1 MTLWRESSAEPE
13 GVTTMVLPVET
24 GLIAAAVE
32 ELFPF
37 RLPQLT
43 MAVPGVVVLEIVV
56 ACLEAIG
63 DGSWCA
69 AAVEEEA
76 EEEEEEEEEETFD
89 KGLKWPIRPVILDDP
104 TFASTLLNRFFRA
117 GATELLG

>member
-1 MTLWRESSAEPE
+1 M
-13 GVTTMVLPVET
+13 MVLPAET
-24 GLIAAAVE
+24 GLMAAAVE

-43 MAVPGVVVLEIVV
+43 MAVPGVVVLEVVV

-69 AAVEEEA
+69 AAVEVVVV
-76 EEEEEEEEEETFD
+76 EEEEEEEETFD
-89 KGLKWPIRPVILDDP
+89 KGLKWLIRPVILDDP

-117 GATELLG
+117 GATELLC